1 MPRFRSGGTG
11 AGGNAPGGAALLASG
26 GITAR
31 TPEMIKTVVAVL
43 AISVGLTG
51 VATAQTVR
59 APVPAN
65 PAGVL
70 LVKHD
75 KEDNGRGRKL
85 GHYKQRGND
94 DENDSGDRGRRSST
108 RSRTNN
114 YYAPYYNGAPG
125 YGGSYRAPSYDYYQP
140 SYYRG
145 Y

>member
-1 MPRFRSGGTG
+1 MLKAIA
-11 AGGNAPGGAALLASG
+11 AGVAIAVGFGGAVMAQPV
-26 GITAR
+26 R
-31 TPEMIKTVVAVL
+31 TVL
-43 AISVGLTG
+43 
-51 VATAQTVR
+51 
-59 APVPAN
+59 PAD

-94 DENDSGDRGRRSST
+94 DENDSGDRGRRSSA

-114 YYAPYYNGAPG
+114 YYAPYYNVPPG
-125 YGGSYRAPSYDYYQP
+125 YGSSYPAPYYDYYQP
-140 SYYRG
+140 PYYRG